1 MMISPWEGR
10 EGEEGLCGTPLL
22 CALLLHRLL
31 SAVVPL
37 SLEEADCS
45 AEKRKGGRGAQSQG
59 ISDPQLTTKF
69 LFPVSDEKRLFFSHF
84 LPVFIHRKRSEEY
97 RGKEGRRKL
106 QSRRR
111 LRRVYI
117 CGGEEGEGGRT
128 FCCCNESS
136 LPPLLAAILLP
147 ASSHPTHLEEEEGK
161 LLLGRFGGGGD
172 RRFLPTSPPF
182 TPTATLKC
190 KRKERR
196 GRAACNN
203 HNAFPFPFLPPTH
216 FLPSAL
222 KVSIHRLF
230 PLLLLLKPPLFL
242 HTHLKRQSRFEGREK
257 GGNSEMHFA
266 SAR

>member
-1 MMISPWEGR
+1 MISPWEG
-10 EGEEGLCGTPLL
+10 EGGSVWHSSFVCVVAAPT
-22 CALLLHRLL
+22 ALRGGSTQSGRGRLL
-31 SAVVPL
+31 GGK
-37 SLEEADCS
+37 
-45 AEKRKGGRGAQSQG
+45 EKRGEGRGAQSQG

-147 ASSHPTHLEEEEGK
+147 ASSHPTHLEEEGK
-161 LLLGRFGGGGD
+161 LLLCRLSVRRGGD

-203 HNAFPFPFLPPTH
+203 HNAFPFLLPSTHSLPPFRTESIDP
-216 FLPSAL
+216 PS
-222 KVSIHRLF
+222 F
-230 PLLLLLKPPLFL
+230 PPPPPQTPSFPS
-242 HTHLKRQSRFEGREK
+242 HSPQTPITV
-257 GGNSEMHFA
+257 
-266 SAR
+266 